1 MQIARQHE
9 LKSTGRRTH
18 PPTVF
23 YHPCNLFEDMA
34 KYDFYQN
41 DKCTVWHRTYFTIE
55 AASEQEAY
63 AMATTLIRDNELWNE
78 DIIQVQGSEF
88 ILDTLEA
95 VRLAENGYEPTSE
108 IYASND
114 RLIADDVRGGAWDE

>member
-1 MQIARQHE
+1 
-9 LKSTGRRTH
+9 
-18 PPTVF
+18 
-23 YHPCNLFEDMA
+23 MA

-78 DIIQVQGSEF
+78 DIIQVQGSTMSAGAHGMNNNLFLFPCISDKIIIYLSKPAHATQHQAYEMHIRLPAVSR
-88 ILDTLEA
+88 ILTI
-95 VRLAENGYEPTSE
+95 LADS
-108 IYASND
+108 
-114 RLIADDVRGGAWDE
+114 

>member
-1 MQIARQHE
+1 MGRAYPCFCSAEE
-9 LKSTGRRTH
+9 LQELRK
-18 PPTVF
+18 
-23 YHPCNLFEDMA
+23 
-34 KYDFYQN
+34 
-41 DKCTVWHRTYFTIE
+41 
-55 AASEQEAY
+55 EQEAY

>member
-1 MQIARQHE
+1 
-9 LKSTGRRTH
+9 
-18 PPTVF
+18 
-23 YHPCNLFEDMA
+23 MA